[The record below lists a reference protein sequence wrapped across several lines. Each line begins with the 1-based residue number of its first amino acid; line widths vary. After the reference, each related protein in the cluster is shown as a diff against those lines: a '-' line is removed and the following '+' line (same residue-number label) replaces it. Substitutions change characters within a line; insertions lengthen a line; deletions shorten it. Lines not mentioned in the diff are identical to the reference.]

1 MYGKNKTCIRYFIG
15 IYSFIFN
22 ASLLKNSTT
31 KTDEQYIV
39 NNSRDVF
46 ILDSVEFK
54 LTSDSVLLYGNEDSY
69 TELLYHYG
77 SIHNGSKELLYYALI
92 MADKYSY
99 PEASYN
105 IFGAIKDFKKNNTLL
120 LSEMMRYYLLYGAKN
135 GSSSSCFQLK
145 EYYEKG
151 ILFERNQRK
160 AKFYE
165 NKINEIYKIKWTK

>member
-1 MYGKNKTCIRYFIG
+1 MGFTL
-15 IYSFIFN
+15 SFFN

-39 NNSRDVF
+39 TNSRDVF

-54 LTSDSVLLYGNEDSY
+54 LTSDSILLYGNEDSY

-77 SIHNGSKELLYYALI
+77 SIHNGSKEHLYYALI

-120 LSEMMRYYLLYGAKN
+120 LSEMMRYYLLYGAKKRKFKFLF
-135 GSSSSCFQLK
+135 SI
-145 EYYEKG
+145 KG
-151 ILFERNQRK
+151 ILRKRNIIRK
-160 AKFYE
+160 KSE
-165 NKINEIYKIKWTK
+165 KSKIL

>member
-1 MYGKNKTCIRYFIG
+1 MTPYDI
-15 IYSFIFN
+15 
-22 ASLLKNSTT
+22 LL
-31 KTDEQYIV
+31 
-39 NNSRDVF
+39 
-46 ILDSVEFK
+46 
-54 LTSDSVLLYGNEDSY
+54 
-69 TELLYHYG
+69 
-77 SIHNGSKELLYYALI
+77 
-92 MADKYSY
+92 
-99 PEASYN
+99 YN
-105 IFGAIKDFKKNNTLL
+105 IFAAIKDFKKNNTLL

>member
-1 MYGKNKTCIRYFIG
+1 MEKIKLVLG
-15 IYSFIFN
+15 ILLGFTLSFFN

-39 NNSRDVF
+39 TNSRDVF

-69 TELLYHYG
+69 T
-77 SIHNGSKELLYYALI
+77 ELLYYALI

-151 ILFERNQRK
+151 ILFERNQRE

>member
-1 MYGKNKTCIRYFIG
+1 MEKIKLVLG
-15 IYSFIFN
+15 ILLGFTLSFFN

-39 NNSRDVF
+39 TNSRNVF

-105 IFGAIKDFKKNNTLL
+105 IFGIIKDFNKNNTLL
-120 LSEMMRYYLLYGAKN
+120 LSEMMKYYLLYGAKN

-145 EYYEKG
+145 EYYSKEIREKQNSMR
-151 ILFERNQRK
+151 IR
-160 AKFYE
+160 
-165 NKINEIYKIKWTK
+165 

>member
-1 MYGKNKTCIRYFIG
+1 MLLCLKIVQQKRMSNTLLPIAEMYSYW
-15 IYSFIFN
+15 
-22 ASLLKNSTT
+22 
-31 KTDEQYIV
+31 
-39 NNSRDVF
+39 
-46 ILDSVEFK
+46 IL
-54 LTSDSVLLYGNEDSY
+54 
-69 TELLYHYG
+69 
-77 SIHNGSKELLYYALI
+77 YALI

>member
-1 MYGKNKTCIRYFIG
+1 MEKIKLVLG
-15 IYSFIFN
+15 ILLGFTLSFFN

-39 NNSRDVF
+39 TNSRNVF

-54 LTSDSVLLYGNEDSY
+54 LTADSVLLYGNENSY

-105 IFGAIKDFKKNNTLL
+105 IFGIIKDFNKNNTLL

>member
-1 MYGKNKTCIRYFIG
+1 MEKIKLVLG
-15 IYSFIFN
+15 ILLGFTLSFFN

-39 NNSRDVF
+39 TNSRDVF

-92 MADKYSY
+92 MAD
-99 PEASYN
+99 
-105 IFGAIKDFKKNNTLL
+105 NNKVL
-120 LSEMMRYYLLYGAKN
+120 
-135 GSSSSCFQLK
+135 FFLK
-145 EYYEKG
+145 SLIAPK
-151 ILFERNQRK
+151 IL
-160 AKFYE
+160 
-165 NKINEIYKIKWTK
+165 